1 MGAPMAKKSVNIDNA
16 LKLKKIVKELD
27 AIRGRHT
34 ELVSVYIPSG
44 YSVTDVIGQLKD
56 EQGTASNIK
65 SKATRKNV
73 LSALEKIIQHLRVFK
88 QTPPNGLIVF
98 AGNVS
103 PVEGKEQIELWSFE
117 PPVKM
122 KIKIYWCDQAFVLD
136 PLKDMVRE
144 REVYGLIVLDA
155 KESNI
160 GLLVGKSVE
169 SLKQIHSMVMS
180 KTVKGGMSQHR
191 YDRIREEAIHE
202 FLTKVGELGSK
213 FFLEQRDLKG
223 VIIGGPGP
231 IKERFA
237 KGDYLNY
244 QVKNKVLGV
253 KDTSYTSEY
262 GLQELVQ
269 RSEDLLAEA
278 AVVHERQ
285 LMEKFFTALQKDGM
299 VTYGAAEVLKVLE
312 ASSVDI
318 LLISEEFDWQRIKLS
333 CQCGYENE
341 IDMPIEKLKEIKS
354 GKVKV
359 KCEKCK
365 GDMQITGERDMTEI
379 LIAKAEELGSKV
391 EFISTGTNEGQQF
404 KELGGI
410 GALLRFKL

>member
-1 MGAPMAKKSVNIDNA
+1 MVKKTMSIDNEM
-16 LKLKKIVKELD
+16 KLKKLVKELE

-44 YSVTDVIGQLKD
+44 YSITDVIGQLKD

-73 LSALEKIIQHLRVFK
+73 LSALEKIVQHLRVFK
-88 QTPPNGLIVF
+88 QTPPNGMIVF
-98 AGNVS
+98 AGNIS
-103 PVEGKEQIELWSFE
+103 SVEGKEEIELWSFE

-122 KIKIYWCDQAFVLD
+122 KTKIYWCDQTFVLD
-136 PLKDMVRE
+136 PLKEMVRE

-155 KESNI
+155 KEANI

-169 SLKQIHSMVMS
+169 ALKEISSTVMS

-191 YDRIREEAIHE
+191 YDRIREEAIND
-202 FLTKVGELGSK
+202 FLTKVGEQASK
-213 FFLEQRDLKG
+213 IFLEEKDLKG

-237 KGDYLNY
+237 KEDYLNY
-244 QVKNKVLGV
+244 QIKNKLLGV
-253 KDTSYTSEY
+253 KDVSYTGDY

-278 AVVHERQ
+278 AVVHEKQ
-285 LMEKFFTALQKDGM
+285 LIDKFFTFLQKDGL
-299 VTYGAAEVLKVLE
+299 VTYGAAEVLKALE
-312 ASSVDI
+312 NGSVDT
-318 LLISEEFDWQRIKLS
+318 LLVSEDFDWRRVKMS
-333 CQCGYENE
+333 CQCGYKTEL
-341 IDMPIEKLKEIKS
+341 DMPMDKLKNIKS
-354 GKVKV
+354 GEQKV
-359 KCEKCK
+359 KCDKCK
-365 GDMQITGERDMTEI
+365 GDMEIVGERDMVEI
-379 LIAKAEELGSKV
+379 LTSKV
-391 EFISTGTNEGQQF
+391 DQSGAKMEYISTSTTEGQQF